1 MTGIFCTITFAC
13 GCVFGAVVGI
23 VLYEDRREK

>member
-13 GCVFGAVVGI
+13 GCIFGAVVGI
-23 VLYEDRREK
+23 VLWEDRH